1 MLLVEYDL
9 AGTDDGIDYMQNKG
23 MDTAALSVDNDDR
36 EFREVEINGYKGY
49 ACDNVSDGYLIWC
62 DGIYLYSLSGNV
74 SMDTLWS
81 MAEDLK

>member
-49 ACDNVSDGYLIWC
+49 ACDNDSDGYLIWC